1 MAGAALLYVEET
13 FGRELAHLRPPHL
26 YRAAEYM
33 LVDEVSRRHLELVIS
48 SDGTRRG
55 SLLSV
60 LDETLTPVG
69 ARALQNWIVYPLL
82 DLDAICARHD
92 AVEELFETDLGGE
105 VADAL
110 RRIGDLER
118 LGGRIG
124 SLRASPRDCLKLEQ
138 AMRAVGGLS
147 AALGRCHSPL
157 LREVAA
163 RMVRCPS

>member
-1 MAGAALLYVEET
+1 
-13 FGRELAHLRPPHL
+13 
-26 YRAAEYM
+26 M
-33 LVDEVSRRHLELVIS
+33 LVDEVSGRHLELVVS

-110 RRIGDLER
+110 RRGGDPERVGGPHGSPAAPPRHCLEA
-118 LGGRIG
+118 GQG
-124 SLRASPRDCLKLEQ
+124 LRA
-138 AMRAVGGLS
+138 
-147 AALGRCHSPL
+147 GR
-157 LREVAA
+157 
-163 RMVRCPS
+163 